1 MRARTKW
8 LISLLLTVALLGCA
22 ATGESPLT
30 VYQKLDQRDL
40 RIVEQVDRIHD
51 YRISGWNYLDP
62 QHLIL
67 QGGVNQRYLVTL
79 VRRCYGLQS
88 NYAIGFTSTVSTLT
102 TFDKILVRDVGNIVD
117 ECHIA
122 SLHRLEKTGAA

>member
-1 MRARTKW
+1 
-8 LISLLLTVALLGCA
+8 LGCA